1 MPLTRFFSSA
11 PPSPRPFSLWS
22 LLWALCALALLGVT
36 VGAVIFERAQTTLRS
51 VFAERGS
58 ALIASLEGS
67 VRTGSRLPG
76 GLRFQYLLEELSG
89 LPEVRFIAVAMPDGT
104 ILAHGNPAR
113 TGEILST
120 QGGRETTP
128 DEIVALAP
136 GRESRW
142 TIMEM
147 EGGPAFVVYRVFQ
160 ARSRRAAGSGNPA
173 AAGNGGAV
181 EPYVFLGLD
190 AAPLEKA
197 RRIDLRRALFAGFA
211 VFGGGAAAA
220 LGVYGLRRLRLFR
233 RGQRVAEA
241 LAEELAVTLPDG
253 LMLLDPKMRVARMND
268 VALRMLGFATAPQGR
283 RAAAV
288 LPRPLGELVERLHRE
303 ATLPDTEIR
312 LRREGRPL
320 YLEVRGGHV
329 EDGRE
334 GRLGSLV
341 ILRDLSEVRRLEA
354 EIRRR
359 EQLAAIGNL
368 AAGVAHEIRN
378 PLSSIKGYA
387 TYFSGRFPEG
397 SEDRE
402 AARVMVGEVERLNRA
417 VTELIGLSRAT
428 DVRLQPVDLG
438 APIRDTLRLIAQDAA
453 LRKVEVSFTETT
465 PLTVSAD
472 PDRLR
477 QVILNLCLNAL
488 EAMPS
493 GGRLDLE
500 LHREDDEC
508 GGMRAVLEV
517 RDTGS
522 GIRPEDLPRIFDP
535 YFTTKGGGTGLGLS
549 TAHKIMEAH
558 GGSVSAV
565 SDPGSGATFRLCLP
579 LPGSGDAPDP
589 EKLLNRRS
597 ET

>member
-1 MPLTRFFSSA
+1 MSSESSLPMPLTRFFSA
-11 PPSPRPFSLWS
+11 VPSGPRSFSLWAA
-22 LLWALCALALLGVT
+22 LWVLSALALFGVA
-36 VGAVIFERAQTTLRS
+36 VGAVVFERAQTTLRS
-51 VFAERGS
+51 VVAERGS

-89 LPEVRFIAVAMPDGT
+89 LPEVRFIAVVMPDGT

-120 QGGRETTP
+120 RHGREITP
-128 DEIVALAP
+128 QEIAALAP
-136 GRESRW
+136 GREPRW
-142 TIMEM
+142 AITEM
-147 EGGPAFVVYRVFQ
+147 EGGPAFVTYRVFHP
-160 ARSRRAAGSGNPA
+160 RSRHAVGNDA
-173 AAGNGGAV
+173 DSV
-181 EPYVFLGLD
+181 EPYIFLGFD
-190 AAPLEKA
+190 VAPLERA
-197 RRIDLRRALFAGFA
+197 RRIDRRRALFAGLG
-211 VFGGGAAAA
+211 VFGGGTAAA

-253 LMLLDPKMRVARMND
+253 LVLLDPKMRVARMND
-268 VALRMLGFATAPQGR
+268 VALRMLGLATTPQGR
-283 RAAAV
+283 RAAVV
-288 LPRPLGELVERLHRE
+288 LPRPLGELLERLNRE
-303 ATLPDTEIR
+303 ATLPNTEIR
-312 LRREGRPL
+312 LYGEGRSL

-341 ILRDLSEVRRLEA
+341 ILRDLSEVRRLEG
-354 EIRRR
+354 EVRRR

-417 VTELIGLSRAT
+417 VTELIGLSKAT
-428 DVRLQPVDLG
+428 DVRLRPVDLG
-438 APIRDTLRLIAQDAA
+438 VPVRDTLRLIAQDAA
-453 LRKVEVSFTETT
+453 LRKVEVRFAETT

-477 QVILNLCLNAL
+477 QVVLNLCLNAL

-493 GGRLDLE
+493 GGRLELE
-500 LHREDDEC
+500 LRSEHNEC
-508 GGMRAVLEV
+508 GEPRAVLDV
-517 RDTGS
+517 RDTGP
-522 GIRPEDLPRIFDP
+522 GIPPEDLPRIFDP

-565 SDPGSGATFRLCLP
+565 SEPGAGATFRLCLP
-579 LPGSGDAPDP
+579 LPGSGDAP
-589 EKLLNRRS
+589 ES
-597 ET
+597 EEQ